1 MNELLK
7 KFGALWS
14 ELTYTD
20 KNGVSRTKYWLTGAI
35 ADVDAQAFN
44 AHHGT
49 SVTLFKSQFIVNVRL
64 AGSTYL
70 NKSTGLMVPLKQ
82 HSVELRPDTRK
93 YVDLSKAQG

>member
-20 KNGVSRTKYWLTGAI
+20 KQNISRTKYWLTGAI
-35 ADVDAQAFN
+35 TDEDAHATHAF
-44 AHHGT
+44 HGT

-70 NKSTGLMVPLKQ
+70 NKSTGLMQPRKT
-82 HSVELRPDTRK
+82 HSIELRPDTRK
-93 YVDLSKAQG
+93 YVDLSQA

>member
-20 KNGVSRTKYWLTGAI
+20 KNNVSRTKYWLTGAI
-35 ADVDAQAFN
+35 ADMDAQAFN
-44 AHHGT
+44 TFNGT

-70 NKSTGLMVPLKQ
+70 NKSTGLMTPLKQ
-82 HSVELRPDTRK
+82 HSIELRPDTRK
-93 YVDLSKAQG
+93 YVDLSQAQG